1 MVKSIHPQQH
11 LGRVQVAGVLA
22 PSQQRGQ
29 LLASRAE
36 QPDRPAPATQVKD
49 PATRCWLRP

>member
-22 PSQQRGQ
+22 RSQQRGQ